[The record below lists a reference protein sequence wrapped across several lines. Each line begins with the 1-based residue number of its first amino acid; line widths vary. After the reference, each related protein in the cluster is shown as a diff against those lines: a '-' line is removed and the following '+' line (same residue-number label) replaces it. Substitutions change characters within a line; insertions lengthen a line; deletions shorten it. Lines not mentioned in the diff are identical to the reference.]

1 MLSLPA
7 KQPGP
12 QQQSTIA
19 GLHTADTWII
29 KSPLRSRAFNV
40 RSSEHGGAVFDKTG
54 NYRYL
59 LWRNVARTGEDKL
72 VSQAQ
77 PSIRDE
83 TLLLVMLNPNKA
95 DETRN
100 DPTIRRCIGF
110 AQNWGFSR
118 LEVVNLF
125 AICAEKP
132 LMLQNFKKPIGVH
145 NDDFI
150 LDRAGHAGRIVVAW
164 GVHGCVLARDADV
177 LSKLKSF
184 GPLDCFGITK
194 DGLPRHPLY
203 VRADVRPS
211 TFNA

>member
-1 MLSLPA
+1 MTTVHARQLES
-7 KQPGP
+7 
-12 QQQSTIA
+12 QQQSTFA
-19 GLHTADTWII
+19 GTHPAADLIV
-29 KSPLRSRAFNV
+29 RSAFQRQQAFIN

-54 NYRYL
+54 TYRYL
-59 LWRNVARTGEDKL
+59 LWRNLAGAG
-72 VSQAQ
+72 VSQ
-77 PSIRDE
+77 SSGSNN

-110 AQNWGFSR
+110 AQSWGFSR

-132 LMLQNFKKPIGVH
+132 HMLRSFKKPIGTH

-150 LDRAGHAGRIVVAW
+150 LERARSASRVVVAW
-164 GVHGCVLARDADV
+164 GAHGSLLGRDADV

-184 GPLDCFGITK
+184 GSLECFGVTK

-203 VRADVRPS
+203 VRADVKPLP
-211 TFNA
+211 FGV